1 MRTIWTVF
9 AVCCVSAFVG
19 AQQSVTFATCAE
31 NATTILQA
39 RVEAIRDEILAK
51 LNLTRPPP
59 NPRRLTT
66 INKSTLSAY
75 QAAVQIAEKQTWGR
89 SLECRRDTFFAKLL
103 SVYTPTSYRPV
114 IPPANMFEWGKV
126 YTSTSQVYSQF
137 VRAHMFAYLP
147 HQIALYYCIGFV
159 ANVITILT
167 TWAEIFVM
175 AYNPLL

>member
-19 AQQSVTFATCAE
+19 AQQPGVTFATCAE

-59 NPRRLTT
+59 NPRRLTA

-75 QAAVQIAEKQTWGR
+75 QAAVQIAEKQAWGR

-137 VRAHMFAYLP
+137 VGARMFAYLTASNY
-147 HQIALYYCIGFV
+147 IIGFGV
-159 ANVITILT
+159 V
-167 TWAEIFVM
+167 
-175 AYNPLL
+175 